1 MAKAIIMP
9 KFGFT
14 QEDATIVEW
23 LVKEGDFVEKNDPIA
38 EVTTDKVNM
47 EVESP
52 EEGYIGGIR
61 YQEGDVVPVTKIIAY
76 VLAEGEEA
84 PETDEDEAP
93 ATAAEV
99 EAPPSPAA
107 AVLPPAASGPV
118 DATPVARRMAAA
130 EGIDLSGVE
139 GSGAQGRVTR
149 EDVER
154 LIAAPPGQ
162 NGGRTGD
169 KVRATPAAR
178 RAASEQGINLEAVT
192 GSGPHGRV
200 QEADVL
206 AAGQAAPAAAP
217 PVRVTSDGEP
227 VVVPLEGMRRTIAE
241 RMQASAQEAPHI
253 TLTLDIDMAKA
264 IAFREYANERVPE
277 GEPRISMT
285 AVIVKAVAWTL
296 RQHPILNS
304 YMQNNEIWMLPNVNV
319 GVAVALDEGLIVPV
333 VRDADVKGLRQIG
346 AEVVDLAKRAREG
359 RLGPD
364 DVTDGTFTVT
374 NLGMFGISHF
384 TAIIN
389 PPQVAILAV
398 GQTATQFVPDEQGQ
412 PVARPL
418 MTVTIS
424 ADHRAIDGA
433 QAARFLASLREALE
447 EPASILL

>member
-1 MAKAIIMP
+1 
-9 KFGFT
+9 
-14 QEDATIVEW
+14 VEW
-23 LVKEGDFVEKNDPIA
+23 LVKEGDYVEKNDPIA

-61 YQEGDVVPVTKIIAY
+61 YQVGDVVPVTKTIAY
-76 VLAEGEEA
+76 ILAEGEEA

-93 ATAAEV
+93 AAAPAV
-99 EAPPSPAA
+99 EAPPTQE
-107 AVLPPAASGPV
+107 AVATPPATGGPV

-130 EGIDLSGVE
+130 EGIDLSSVE
-139 GSGAQGRVTR
+139 GSGVQGRVTR

-154 LIAAPPGQ
+154 LIAAPPGK
-162 NGGRTGD
+162 NGGKTDG

-178 RAASEQGINLEAVT
+178 RVASERGIRLETVT
-192 GSGPHGRV
+192 GSGPRGRV

-206 AAGQAAPAAAP
+206 AAGQAPPAAAP
-217 PVRVTSDGEP
+217 TVRVTPEGEP
-227 VVVPLEGMRRTIAE
+227 VVIPLEGMRRTIAN

-253 TLTLDIDMAKA
+253 TLTLDIDMTKA

-296 RQHPILNS
+296 RQHPMLNS
-304 YMQNNEIWMLPNVNV
+304 YMQNDEIWMLPNVNV
-319 GVAVALDEGLIVPV
+319 GVAVALEEGLIVPV
-333 VRDADVKGLRQIG
+333 VRDADLKGLRQIG
-346 AEVVDLAKRAREG
+346 EEVVDLAKRAREG

-364 DVTDGTFTVT
+364 DVTNGTFTVT

-384 TAIIN
+384 AAIIN
-389 PPQVAILAV
+389 PPEVAILAV
-398 GQTATQFVPDEQGQ
+398 GQTTTRFVPDEQGQ

-433 QAARFLASLREALE
+433 LAARFLASLREALE